1 MEAAAV
7 HAFEQD
13 HVPAGIHDRTGDR
26 DPGLAGHVDGRRHDL
41 LRALMREALALGDI
55 HAEAP
60 ELRAMRRTVRR
71 HAITIKEE

>member
-13 HVPAGIHDRTGDR
+13 QMSAGIHDRAGDGNA
-26 DPGLAGHVDGRRHDL
+26 GLAGQVDGRGHHL
-41 LRALMREALALGDI
+41 LGALMREALALGDI
-55 HAEAP
+55 HAEASNC
-60 ELRAMRRTVRR
+60 ERCGEIALA